1 MKQKPFFNALEA
13 GKLWLLKTIFLVL
26 GTSLISAQSLSKT
39 EFESSEGYMIGVL
52 NPMTNLVASELVTV
66 DEMPPTPYVGMQFIW
81 LPSSF
86 PDADSYQTQTL
97 DSSPMNDTIYADFYL
112 LPGVVPSFSNLP
124 EISNYPIAAMTGL
137 VNTEDSLGE
146 LVFVYGNGFGD
157 LTKIDSLFTIH
168 SSLFLRMGN

>member
-86 PDADSYQTQTL
+86 PDADSYQTQ
-97 DSSPMNDTIYADFYL
+97 I
-112 LPGVVPSFSNLP
+112 
-124 EISNYPIAAMTGL
+124 
-137 VNTEDSLGE
+137 
-146 LVFVYGNGFGD
+146 
-157 LTKIDSLFTIH
+157 
-168 SSLFLRMGN
+168 